1 MATLV
6 LDRSVAGDDVFLSA
20 QSGPVQ
26 LLGATATDMLK
37 FRTPR
42 RPSILKFTIMIDAIL
57 TATGD
62 IFVIKYVEN
71 GETQQ
76 KYTWKVI
83 TAAEKIDPIKF
94 TMIYKGN
101 TEVEL
106 EINWSPS
113 GPVPAITGNAT
124 AYGQVLHEGS
134 GLF

>member
-1 MATLV
+1 
-6 LDRSVAGDDVFLSA
+6 
-20 QSGPVQ
+20 
-26 LLGATATDMLK
+26 
-37 FRTPR
+37 
-42 RPSILKFTIMIDAIL
+42 MIDAIL

-94 TMIYKGN
+94 TMIYKG
-101 TEVEL
+101 
-106 EINWSPS
+106 
-113 GPVPAITGNAT
+113 
-124 AYGQVLHEGS
+124 S